1 VEARELTPLAFI
13 LGVCI
18 LYLLITLCLTYVVLQ
33 LPRNPVDEKPDWGK
47 VTEANIPT
55 EEGGML
61 EVWRVEPEGKSK
73 GIVVLAHGWGRN
85 RDRMVSRGRVFG
97 RLGFTTIM
105 HSARDHGRSSPH
117 HFMNALRF
125 AEDIEAVL
133 RWVKEPVL
141 LYGHSIGAAAAVIVA
156 SRNPGRVK
164 LLFLE
169 GCYARTREALL
180 SLYRS
185 YHWVF
190 GVFFAPMVVLWMEI
204 FWKWAL
210 EKVSPIRLAAAI
222 DCPVLIIH
230 GEKDQNFPLHHAQ
243 RLRDS
248 FAHRRTETFVAAGAD
263 HSSSSLDPDYPS
275 IIEGFIKRHLILD
288 IRHSASIQKLNQTGD
303 SMEPR
308 EGNA

>member
-1 VEARELTPLAFI
+1 MLTLLTFV
-13 LGVCI
+13 LGVCV
-18 LYLLITLCLTYVVLQ
+18 LYLLITLGLMYLVLQ
-33 LPRNPVDEKPDWGK
+33 LPRNPVEEKPDWGE
-47 VTEANIPT
+47 VIETSIPT
-55 EEGGML
+55 EEGGVL
-61 EVWRVEPEGKSK
+61 EVWRVAPEGRSK

-85 RDRMVSRGRVFG
+85 RGRMVSRGRIFG

-105 HSARDHGRSSPH
+105 HSARDHGNSSPH
-117 HFMNALRF
+117 HFMNAPRF

-141 LYGHSIGAAAAVIVA
+141 LYGHSIGAAAAVIAA
-156 SRNPGRVK
+156 SRNPGQVK

-185 YHWVF
+185 YNWVF

-210 EKVSPIRLAAAI
+210 ETVSPVRLAAKLH
-222 DCPVLIIH
+222 CPVLIIH
-230 GEKDQNFPLHHAQ
+230 GEKDQNFPLHHAW

-248 FAHRRTETFVAAGAD
+248 FPPGRAETFVAGGSD
-263 HSSSSLDPDYPS
+263 HSSASLDPGYPR
-275 IIEGFIKRHLILD
+275 IIEDFINRHL
-288 IRHSASIQKLNQTGD
+288 SNG
-303 SMEPR
+303 
-308 EGNA
+308 

>member
-1 VEARELTPLAFI
+1 MTPLLI
-13 LGVCI
+13 LLGVCV
-18 LYLLITLCLTYVVLQ
+18 LYLFVTLGLTYLVLQ
-33 LPRNPVDEKPDWGK
+33 LPRNPVEDKPDWGRI
-47 VTEANIPT
+47 TETTIPT
-55 EEGGML
+55 EEGGVL
-61 EVWRVEPEGKSK
+61 EVWRVTPEGQSR

-85 RDRMVSRGRVFG
+85 RDRMVNRGRIFG

-105 HSARDHGRSSPH
+105 HSARDHGKSSPH
-117 HFMNALRF
+117 PFMCAPRF

-185 YHWVF
+185 YNWVF

-204 FWKWAL
+204 FWKWRL
-210 EKVSPIRLAAAI
+210 EKVSPVRLAAAI

-230 GEKDQNFPLHHAQ
+230 GEKDQNFPLHHAW

-248 FAHRRTETFVAAGAD
+248 FPSGKAETFVAKGAD
-263 HSSSSLDPDYPS
+263 HSSSSLDPNYPR
-275 IIEGFIKRHLILD
+275 IIEEFTNRHLPGKIPPSPL
-288 IRHSASIQKLNQTGD
+288 
-303 SMEPR
+303 EFPPP
-308 EGNA
+308 

>member
-1 VEARELTPLAFI
+1 MTPLLI
-13 LGVCI
+13 LLGVCV
-18 LYLLITLCLTYVVLQ
+18 LYLFVTLGLTYLVLH
-33 LPRNPVDEKPDWGK
+33 LPRNPVEDKPDWGRI
-47 VTEANIPT
+47 TETTIPT
-55 EEGGML
+55 EEGGVL
-61 EVWRVEPEGKSK
+61 EVWRVTPEGQSR

-85 RDRMVSRGRVFG
+85 RDRMVNRGRIFG

-105 HSARDHGRSSPH
+105 HSARDHGKSSPH
-117 HFMNALRF
+117 PFMCAPRF

-185 YHWVF
+185 YNWVF

-204 FWKWAL
+204 FWKWRL
-210 EKVSPIRLAAAI
+210 EKVSPVRLAAAI

-230 GEKDQNFPLHHAQ
+230 GEKDQNFPLHHAW

-248 FAHRRTETFVAAGAD
+248 FPSGKAETFVAKGAD
-263 HSSSSLDPDYPS
+263 HSSSSLDPNYPR
-275 IIEGFIKRHLILD
+275 IIEEFTNRHLPGKIPPSPLEFPP
-288 IRHSASIQKLNQTGD
+288 S
-303 SMEPR
+303 
-308 EGNA
+308 

>member
-1 VEARELTPLAFI
+1 MTLLTI
-13 LGVCI
+13 MVGGCV
-18 LYLLITLCLTYVVLQ
+18 LYLLLTLVLTYLVLQ
-33 LPRNPVDEKPDWGK
+33 LPRNPVEDEPDWGK
-47 VTEANIPT
+47 VTDATIPT
-55 EEGGML
+55 LEGGML
-61 EVWRVEPEGKSK
+61 EVWRVDPEGPSR

-85 RDRMVSRGRVFG
+85 RGRMVNRGRVFG
-97 RLGFTTIM
+97 RLGFTTMM
-105 HSARDHGRSSPH
+105 HSARDHGKSSPH
-117 HFMNALRF
+117 RFMCAPRF

-133 RWVKEPVL
+133 RWAAEPVL
-141 LYGHSIGAAAAVIVA
+141 LYGHSIGAAAAVIAA

-185 YHWVF
+185 YNWVF

-210 EKVSPIRLAAAI
+210 EKVSPVRLAAEI

-230 GEKDQNFPLHHAQ
+230 GEKDENFPLHHAW

-248 FAHRRTETFVAAGAD
+248 FPPGRAETFVAAGSD
-263 HSSSSLDPDYPS
+263 HSSSSLDPGYPIVVES
-275 IIEGFIKRHLILD
+275 FVNRHL
-288 IRHSASIQKLNQTGD
+288 
-303 SMEPR
+303 PR
-308 EGNA
+308 G

>member
-1 VEARELTPLAFI
+1 MTLSCLI
-13 LGVCI
+13 LGGAIV
-18 LYLLITLCLTYVVLQ
+18 YLFVTLCLTALVLRF
-33 LPRNPVDEKPDWGK
+33 PRNPVQDKPDWGE
-47 VTEANIPT
+47 VTETFIPT
-55 EEGGML
+55 TDGGSL
-61 EVWRVEPEGKSK
+61 EAWCVAPEGPTL

-85 RDRMVSRGRVFG
+85 RDRMTGRARIFG

-117 HFMNALRF
+117 RFMNALKF

-133 RWVKEPVL
+133 HWVGEPVL
-141 LYGHSIGAAAAVIVA
+141 LYGHSIGAAAAVMAA
-156 SRNPGRVK
+156 SRNQEKVQ

-180 SLYRS
+180 SLYREVN
-185 YHWVF
+185 WVF

-210 EKVSPIRLAAAI
+210 EKVSPMGLAKKI

-230 GEKDQNFPLHHAQ
+230 GEKDQNFPLHHAR

-248 FAHRRTETFVAAGAD
+248 FPPGRAELFVAAGAD
-263 HSSSSLDPDYPS
+263 HSSSSLDPNYPR
-275 IIEGFIKRHLILD
+275 IIEEFINRHVPG
-288 IRHSASIQKLNQTGD
+288 KN
-303 SMEPR
+303 PR
-308 EGNA
+308 

>member
-1 VEARELTPLAFI
+1 LTLVCFI
-13 LGVCI
+13 LGMGV

-33 LPRNPVDEKPDWGK
+33 VPRNPVEDKPDWGK
-47 VTEANIPT
+47 ITEATIPA
-55 EEGGML
+55 EEGGRL
-61 EVWRVEPEGKSK
+61 EVWRVEPEGQSR

-85 RDRMVSRGRVFG
+85 RDRMVNRARIFG
-97 RLGFTTIM
+97 RLGFTTVM

-117 HFMNALRF
+117 RFMCAPRF

-133 RWVKEPVL
+133 RWVKDPVV
-141 LYGHSIGAAAAVIVA
+141 LYGHSIGAAAAVIAA

-169 GCYARTREALL
+169 GCYAKTREALL

-185 YHWVF
+185 YNWVF

-210 EKVSPIRLAAAI
+210 EKVSPVRLAAAI

-230 GEKDQNFPLHHAQ
+230 GEKDQNFPPHHAQ

-248 FAHRRTETFVAAGAD
+248 FPPGKAEIFVAAGAD
-263 HSSSSLDPDYPS
+263 HSSSSLDPNYPTTV
-275 IIEGFIKRHLILD
+275 ENFINRHLP
-288 IRHSASIQKLNQTGD
+288 KG
-303 SMEPR
+303 
-308 EGNA
+308 